1 MLTLPHQSFTP
12 FLHRGVKYI
21 KGQLESGAGGYLH
34 WQIIVTFSEPVRLA
48 AVKSIYGTTCH
59 AEPTRSAA
67 AGAYV
72 WKDDTAVIGTRFE
85 LGSVGVVG
93 KNKRDWDAILHSAKS
108 GDYSGIPADVVVRSY
123 GSLKRIT
130 ADNLRPLAIERTVH
144 VFWGATGTGKSR
156 RAWGEA
162 GLDAYP
168 KDPATKFW
176 DGYQGQ
182 KNVVIDEFRG
192 TIGIHNML
200 RWLDRYPV
208 IVEIKGSSVV
218 LNAETI
224 WITSNLHPSSWYPE
238 LDLETQ
244 AALLRRLEI
253 EEII

>member
-1 MLTLPHQSFTP
+1 M
-12 FLHRGVKYI
+12 
-21 KGQLESGAGGYLH
+21 
-34 WQIIVTFSEPVRLA
+34 
-48 AVKSIYGTTCH
+48 
-59 AEPTRSAA
+59 
-67 AGAYV
+67 
-72 WKDDTAVIGTRFE
+72 
-85 LGSVGVVG
+85 
-93 KNKRDWDAILHSAKS
+93 
-108 GDYSGIPADVVVRSY
+108 
-123 GSLKRIT
+123 
-130 ADNLRPLAIERTVH
+130 
-144 VFWGATGTGKSR
+144 
-156 RAWGEA
+156 
-162 GLDAYP
+162 DAYP